1 MSMLSARGQSKTYIN
16 HLLQVLKANYVTVP
30 STHTMDYTDIES
42 YRKFSTR
49 TCTYKGYR
57 IINKYS
63 RRLKRNTYK
72 ISKDN
77 EVISLPCTHL
87 KEVAKYIDLFG

>member
-1 MSMLSARGQSKTYIN
+1 MSAYLASRSIGKSVIASNLAQYYSHKSLWDT
-16 HLLQVLKANYVTVP
+16 
-30 STHTMDYTDIES
+30 DFTDIDD
-42 YRKFSTR
+42 YRKNYKWFS
-49 TCTYKGYR
+49 TYKGYR

-72 ISKDN
+72 ISKDG
-77 EVISLPCTHL
+77 EVTSLPCTHL